1 MMKFR
6 TYKLFRI
13 KNGKLYPLYVEAK
26 REIPIGEWLTANVGE
41 KVDETHVKA
50 SGCGGKLSL
59 RPGFH
64 SCEIPVTDWI
74 GKKDEDGTLIQRK
87 DTVWCECEVCG
98 DQLIVTERY
107 GLRDIPEGWYYYRTN
122 SKQVDPWII
131 SKYIKVIR
139 VLSNEEVDKICRVHG
154 VEPQRREVA

>member
-13 KNGKLYPLYVEAK
+13 KNGKPYPLYVEAK

-74 GKKDEDGTLIQRK
+74 GKKDSDGTLIQRK
-87 DTVWCECEVCG
+87 DTVWCECEVRG
-98 DQLIVTERY
+98 KQLIVTERY
-107 GLRDIPEGWYYYRTN
+107 GLRELPEGWYYFRTN
-122 SKQVDPWII
+122 SKQEDPWII
-131 SKYIKVIR
+131 SKELMVIR
-139 VLSNEEVDKICRVHG
+139 VLTNEEVDTICIAHG
-154 VEPQRREVA
+154 KEPQRREVV